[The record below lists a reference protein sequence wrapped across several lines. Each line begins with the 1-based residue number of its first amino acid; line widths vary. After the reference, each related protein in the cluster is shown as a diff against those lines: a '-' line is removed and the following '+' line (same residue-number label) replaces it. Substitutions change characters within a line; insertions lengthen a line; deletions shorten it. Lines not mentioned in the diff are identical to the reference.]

1 MTNRFKLARTAHNQ
15 HGKQSVNEVKIATG
29 IQASLINDIEAENPI
44 KPRGVS
50 YLVVKKLAQHY
61 GVSSD
66 YLLGLTDISRSCEKI
81 DFKGMVIS
89 SAVGERVRSIRK
101 IRGESQ
107 QDIADALGVKRE
119 TVKFWESGD
128 RHIKENDIIKLA
140 KHFCIS
146 ADDLL
151 GLSDHSQLG
160 TEIRAIEE
168 TEELIKTL
176 NAAVNRMKH
185 ILTDGKSYA
194 TQRGAKHER

>member
-1 MTNRFKLARTAHNQ
+1 ML
-15 HGKQSVNEVKIATG
+15 
-29 IQASLINDIEAENPI
+29 NDLESDAPI

-81 DFKGMVIS
+81 DFKGMAIS

-128 RHIKENDIIKLA
+128 RHIKEIDIIKLA
-140 KHFCIS
+140 KHFCVS

-151 GLSDHSQLG
+151 GLNDHSQLG
-160 TEIRAIEE
+160 TAIRAIEE
-168 TEELIKTL
+168 TEELIETL

-185 ILTDGKSYA
+185 ILTEGKSYA
-194 TQRGAKHER
+194 TQKGSVRINKEKSVSNTSSDIDGNEPNHDEATRRRNSC